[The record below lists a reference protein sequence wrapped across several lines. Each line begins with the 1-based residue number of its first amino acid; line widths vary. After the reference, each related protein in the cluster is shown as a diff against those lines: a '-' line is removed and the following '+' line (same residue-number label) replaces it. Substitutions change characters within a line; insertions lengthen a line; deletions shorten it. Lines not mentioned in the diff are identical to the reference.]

1 MAEFKYVD
9 WDGLVYYDSK
19 SKQYIADKL
28 GDCVKMGGHTSFDTL
43 PSPSFQNVNYIY
55 KVTNEFTSN
64 DYFEKPGYVYKAGT
78 WVQVTDLNGVY
89 LYTIFNEE
97 DTSPSIPI
105 DPGTPDLTDYYT
117 KSEVDTIIEE
127 LPTKEYVDQ
136 AIVDALNDVEI
147 DVTGLVTKEEFD
159 VVQHQAAV
167 HDVKLMQIDSDLVD
181 INQRIDGIVVPDLT
195 GYATE
200 SFVAE
205 KISEIDIPS
214 TDGLATE
221 TFVHEMI
228 AKAELE
234 DKEADLEAYY
244 TKDQVNA
251 LIPDVSNFATKDEL
265 PSVDGFATTDYVDSK
280 IAEIVH
286 PTVDLEGYATEDW
299 VNEQGFIKEVPEEFV
314 TESELDAKGYLTSHQ
329 SLEDYAKKTDIPD
342 VSEFLTSIPDE
353 YVTTDELS
361 EYALKQDIPT
371 DYLKEIPDEYIT
383 ESELNERG
391 YLTEHQDIS
400 SKLDVSVYEED
411 KKTFITDVSDKADK
425 EHTHSLSDIEDYVAP
440 DLDKYALRSEIPT
453 DYLKSVPDEY
463 ITEDELNA
471 KGFSTFSGS
480 YNDLTDKPEF
490 ITDDTLESKGYVTES
505 DLGDYAKSSD
515 LENLATKDELPKD
528 YLVADDLVGYSKFS
542 GSYNDLTD
550 KPIIPSVDGFITME
564 DVRKE
569 NYLTSIPEEYITED
583 ELRDKG
589 FATTNDL
596 ESKADAEHI
605 HSYNAL
611 TDKPMIP
618 SIDGLATEQYVD
630 DAISN
635 IDIPTVDTSKFV
647 TSDALGEA
655 LGAKANDVLFT
666 DDYRVGTPI
675 GLFAQDDPVQGLTIT
690 EIITRILGL
699 TLYVPDVPENVPE
712 ATPEYVKEIISDEM
726 HAYTLDGS
734 GTDTFIEAETDS
746 FYKQMTPEESYEK
759 STENFFYQI
768 LDPDTN
774 TLLES
779 GYQIKTVEDE
789 EAWLTV
795 AIPSTVTNFHVEQF
809 NQLASGD
816 DKWVRVTGFTLVPND
831 DQPLDGYTVYSAD
844 NFDGGITIRI
854 VID

>member
-117 KSEVDTIIEE
+117 KSEVDTIVEE
-127 LPTKEYVDQ
+127 LPTKEYVNQ

-167 HDVKLMQIDSDLVD
+167 HDVKLMQLDSDLVD

-200 SFVAE
+200 SFVTE

-214 TDGLATE
+214 TEGLATE

-244 TKDQVNA
+244 TKDQVDA

-265 PSVDGFATTDYVDSK
+265 PSTEGFATTDYVDGK
-280 IAEIVH
+280 IAEVTP
-286 PTVDLEGYATEDW
+286 PTNV
-299 VNEQGFIKEVPEEFV
+299 
-314 TESELDAKGYLTSHQ
+314 SELTNDAGYITTDDLPDTSAFITR
-329 SLEDYAKKTDIPD
+329 EEVEAKNY
-342 VSEFLTSIPDE
+342 LTSIPDE
-353 YVTTDELS
+353 YVTSDELLA
-361 EYALKQDIPT
+361 EGFIK
-371 DYLKEIPDEYIT
+371 
-383 ESELNERG
+383 
-391 YLTEHQDIS
+391 EHQDIS
-400 SKLDVSVYEED
+400 N
-411 KKTFITDVSDKADK
+411 KADK
-425 EHTHSLSDIEDYVAP
+425 EDLDGLATETFVTDKIAEAQLAGKDVDLSNYYTKGEVNDLIPDVSAFITKDDIPSLDGYATEEWVQNQNYLTEHIDISGKADISELNALGDRVTEVSNAVDGKADATHTHSLDEIVDYEAP
-440 DLDKYALRSEIPT
+440 DLSNLVSKEEIADFATEQYVSDKISEIQIPDVSGFLTEIPEEYVTSSELEAEGFLKEHQDLSEYAKKSELPDVNSFITMSDVDSRGFLTEVPSEYVT
-453 DYLKSVPDEY
+453 DNELSAKGY
-463 ITEDELNA
+463 ITDI
-471 KGFSTFSGS
+471 SGKADVEHTHS
-480 YNDLTDKPEF
+480 YNDLTDTP
-490 ITDDTLESKGYVTES
+490 V
-505 DLGDYAKSSD
+505 
-515 LENLATKDELPKD
+515 
-528 YLVADDLVGYSKFS
+528 
-542 GSYNDLTD
+542 
-550 KPIIPSVDGFITME
+550 
-564 DVRKE
+564 
-569 NYLTSIPEEYITED
+569 
-583 ELRDKG
+583 
-589 FATTNDL
+589 
-596 ESKADAEHI
+596 
-605 HSYNAL
+605 
-611 TDKPMIP
+611 IP

-666 DDYRVGTPI
+666 DDYRVGNPI

-699 TLYVPDVPENVPE
+699 TLYVPDIPENVPDS
-712 ATPEYVKEIISDEM
+712 TPEYVKEIISDEM
-726 HAYTLDGS
+726 PAYTLDGS
-734 GTDTFIEAETDS
+734 GTDTFIEADTES

-768 LDPDTN
+768 IDPDTN
-774 TLLES
+774 ELLES
-779 GYQIKTVEDE
+779 GYQIKTIEDE

-809 NQLASGD
+809 NQLATGD